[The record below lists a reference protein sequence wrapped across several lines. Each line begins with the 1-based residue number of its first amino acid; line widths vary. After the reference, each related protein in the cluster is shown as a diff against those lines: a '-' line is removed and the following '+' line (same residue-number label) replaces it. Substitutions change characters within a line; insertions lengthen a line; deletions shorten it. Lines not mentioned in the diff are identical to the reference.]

1 MNNVILTTHNL
12 TIGYKTS
19 RKTFRCV
26 ASDISVSLQAGEL
39 VCLLGPNG
47 AGKSTLLR
55 SLAGM
60 QPPIDG
66 EVRLLGENIYKL
78 APQELAKRLSLV
90 LTEKVDVGML
100 SAYTLV
106 TLGRYPYTDW
116 WGNLTPEDEAIAHW
130 AIKSVGAVH
139 LAQRQVSELSDGERQ
154 KIMIARALAQSPI
167 VMLLDEP
174 TAFLDLPRR
183 VEIMQ
188 LLRQLARETNQA
200 ILLST
205 HDLDLALRLADK
217 VWLLSTNGILH
228 VGAPEDLVL
237 SGAFV
242 DTFESE
248 GVEFDVASGEFH
260 LHTSHKGEINVRG
273 EGIAT
278 IWTIRALERVGFLV
292 NRSAK
297 SLTVE
302 DMTHTQISVEVI
314 SNSAQVLW
322 QITNNKTVYTHHSL
336 YTLIKFLD
344 CLYQG
349 QGFG

>member
-1 MNNVILTTHNL
+1 MSDAILTTHNL

-19 RKTFRCV
+19 RI
-26 ASDISVSLQAGEL
+26 ASNISVSLQSGEL

-55 SLAGM
+55 TLAGM
-60 QPPIDG
+60 QNPIKG
-66 EVRLLGENIYKL
+66 EVRLLGDDVYKL
-78 APQELAKRLSLV
+78 PPPELAKRLSLV

-100 SAYTLV
+100 SAYSLV

-116 WGNLTPEDEAIAHW
+116 WGKLTEQDEAIVIW
-130 AIKSVGAVH
+130 AIKSVGAAH
-139 LAQRQVSELSDGERQ
+139 LAQRNVNELSDGERQ

-167 VMLLDEP
+167 AMLLDEP

-217 VWLLSTNGILH
+217 VWLLATNGTLH

-237 SGAFV
+237 SGAFA
-242 DTFESE
+242 DTFCSE
-248 GVEFDVASGEFH
+248 GVEFDVLSGEFH
-260 LHTSHKGEINVRG
+260 LNTPYKGEINLVG
-273 EGIAT
+273 EGIVAV
-278 IWTIRALERVGFLV
+278 WTTRALKRVGFQVTPGAEIL
-292 NRSAK
+292 
-297 SLTVE
+297 
-302 DMTHTQISVEVI
+302 IEVI
-314 SNSAQVLW
+314 SQPRGVFWRTTNS
-322 QITNNKTVYTHHSL
+322 NGVYTHHSL
-336 YTLIKFLD
+336 YELIKFLV
-344 CLYQG
+344 
-349 QGFG
+349 FFFAN